1 MDGPSERCNRTRDLR
16 FSRFP
21 GDSNT
26 EPGFAPLATE
36 EKPSVFRSS
45 SALAVCYSHES
56 LTCPE
61 HLCNIQ
67 TSNRQLDSSKPHAHD
82 LSQGHV
88 ISLEEHP
95 QSAWFCAPA
104 LPLPAKVILEGA
116 DPSVPQFFSQ

>member
-1 MDGPSERCNRTRDLR
+1 MDLQKDVTEPETCTFHASQVIPQRIT
-16 FSRFP
+16 
-21 GDSNT
+21 GDS
-26 EPGFAPLATE
+26 TE

-67 TSNRQLDSSKPHAHD
+67 TSNRQLDSSKPRAHD

-88 ISLEEHP
+88 ISLEEHS